1 VAERPRRARFGRSL
15 LLGLVAVASFVA
27 VIVVV
32 EVATDLW
39 LGR

>member
-1 VAERPRRARFGRSL
+1 VADRSVRGRLGRGL
-15 LLGLVAVASFVA
+15 LLGLVAVGSFVA